1 MRLMHVAAQSGGK
14 KILIGVNDEL
24 KRLAK
29 PTNYSVYRDRLI
41 KRGVISARQGY
52 ISLAL
57 PYFGDYVR
65 EYCG

>member
-1 MRLMHVAAQSGGK
+1 MWPHKAADK
-14 KILIGVNDEL
+14 KILIGVDEAL

-41 KRGVISARQGY
+41 KRRVISARQGY